1 MLRVD
6 AIESRERTLRARLS
20 LRTAIIVLLLPAVPA
35 LAAPPRAVDVR
46 TLDVAGV
53 RTGMDYDEVS
63 KALAAHFQVAPA
75 DLKPDPFPGENIVT
89 HTRLPSTLSYEKE
102 GTRVTVHFEGRV
114 PVNPARPLV
123 AWMVTYQVPW
133 TPANAEGMAKGALA
147 RYGTPSNAP
156 NTLPMHWCARPN
168 ANTGIGCP
176 MDDARLDLSQVQLT
190 LTDPAWQQAR
200 IRFVQERQAVQPR
213 L

>member
-1 MLRVD
+1 MRTRLFLRI
-6 AIESRERTLRARLS
+6 AASA
-20 LRTAIIVLLLPAVPA
+20 LLLLTFPA
-35 LAAPPRAVDVR
+35 LAASPRSVDVR
-46 TLDVAGV
+46 TLEVAGV

-63 KALAAHFQVAPA
+63 KALAAHFQVALA
-75 DLKPDPFPGENIVT
+75 DLKADPFPGENIVT
-89 HTRLPSTLSYEKE
+89 HTKLPSTLSYEKD

-114 PVNPARPLV
+114 PVDPARPLV

-133 TPANAEGMAKGALA
+133 TPANAEGMAKAALA

>member
-6 AIESRERTLRARLS
+6 AIESRERTLRSRLF
-20 LRTAIIVLLLPAVPA
+20 LRIPLPVLLLLAFPA
-35 LAAPPRAVDVR
+35 LAAPPRSVDVR
-46 TLDVAGV
+46 TLDVASV

-63 KALAAHFQVAPA
+63 KALAAHFQAAPT

-89 HTRLPSTLSYEKE
+89 HTKLPSTLTYEKD

-114 PVNPARPLV
+114 PVDPARPLV
-123 AWMVTYQVPW
+123 AWLVTYQVPW
-133 TPANAEGMAKGALA
+133 TPGNAEGMAKAALA

-156 NTLPMHWCARPN
+156 NTLPMQWCARPS

-176 MDDARLDLSQVQLT
+176 GDDALLNLSQVELK
-190 LTDPAWQQAR
+190 LTDPAWQAAR
-200 IRFVQERQAVQPR
+200 IRFVQERQAAQPR
-213 L
+213 F

>member
-1 MLRVD
+1 MRTRLFLRI
-6 AIESRERTLRARLS
+6 AASA
-20 LRTAIIVLLLPAVPA
+20 LLLLTFPA
-35 LAAPPRAVDVR
+35 LAASPRSVDVR
-46 TLDVAGV
+46 TLEVAGV

-63 KALAAHFQVAPA
+63 KALAAHFQVALA
-75 DLKPDPFPGENIVT
+75 DLKADPFPGENIVT
-89 HTRLPSTLSYEKE
+89 HTKLPSTLSYEKD

-114 PVNPARPLV
+114 PVDPARPLV

-133 TPANAEGMAKGALA
+133 TPANAEGMAKAALA
-147 RYGTPSNAP
+147 RYNTPSNAP

-176 MDDARLDLSQVQLT
+176 MDDAKLDLSQVQLT